1 MKDMLVKDLVPI
13 ISRLELLHGE
23 LRREYEE
30 AEEEYALIEKRYLE
44 AKANRDTANRNY
56 FAAHNAL
63 MKLDGIRDRM
73 TNPDK
78 AEEEQDW
85 F

>member
-23 LRREYEE
+23 LRRKYEE
-30 AEEEYALIEKRYLE
+30 AEDEYALIEKRYLE
-44 AKANRDTANRNY
+44 AKANRDTAERNY

-78 AEEEQDW
+78 TGEEQDW

>member
-23 LRREYEE
+23 FRREYEE

-44 AKANRDTANRNY
+44 AKADRDTAKYNY

-78 AEEEQDW
+78 SEEEEDW